1 VDVEIRRIRA
11 DEGERLRDVRLRAL
25 QDAPGAFSSTF
36 EQSRHR
42 PRAEWDDMAANGSSG
57 EKRAMFIAEPADGRG
72 PFLGLAGGFSAE
84 SRPGS
89 IELISM
95 WVDPVTRGA
104 GLGTRLVGAV
114 AGWAR
119 AGGAR
124 QVELWVVE
132 ENDLA
137 IALYRRCGFDATPD
151 RQPYPNRPGLD
162 ELRMALQIGEG

>member
-1 VDVEIRRIRA
+1 MDVEIRRIRA

-119 AGGAR
+119 AGECSLRGIMSSALSDLKCHSQFVQAGAVR
-124 QVELWVVE
+124 IR
-132 ENDLA
+132 LA
-137 IALYRRCGFDATPD
+137 IRGRVEPTAPV
-151 RQPYPNRPGLD
+151 
-162 ELRMALQIGEG
+162 